1 MKKKIAFILC
11 STGNEAFAVG
21 NVILGAKE
29 FLFQNLESD
38 EYDII
43 FYTDKLMPQDELALK
58 KIYKN
63 IIIKIYESPFCKDIK
78 KIDESRYLSIFAY
91 ARFEAFNLLDTYE
104 RVFYTDTD
112 VVIQKDI
119 SDILDIEASIS
130 FSYFPNKSTPIS
142 ANFNKDNI
150 KLASGYNLTLPSI
163 VSAVFLINDK
173 LENYNKMT
181 DWCYEKASEYKTN
194 DQSVLCLLIE
204 EFNLIVHDL
213 TNSFG
218 AFPDS
223 EYADSAHIVHAIGPN
238 KFWRGTYNK
247 IWESNNSVW
256 KSYGGSSTYEKNSRK
271 RKIVDKIV
279 WFIPIFKWRDKTRRI
294 LLNRMGLSSR

>member
-21 NVILGAKE
+21 NVVLGAKK
-29 FLFQNLESD
+29 FLFQNLKSD

-43 FYTDKLMPQDELALK
+43 FYTDKLEPQDEQALK
-58 KIYKN
+58 KIYEN
-63 IIIKIYESPFCKDIK
+63 IIIKKYESPFYKDIK

-119 SDILDIEASIS
+119 SDLLNIEANIS
-130 FSYFPNKSTPIS
+130 FSYFPNKSMPIS
-142 ANFNKDNI
+142 VNFNEENI
-150 KLASGYNLTLPSI
+150 KLASDYDLTLPSI

-181 DWCYEKASEYKTN
+181 DWCYKKASEYKTN

-204 EFNLIVHDL
+204 EFNLIVNDL

-223 EYADSAHIVHAIGPN
+223 EYSDSAHIVHAIGPK

-247 IWESNNSVW
+247 IWESNNAVW
-256 KSYGGSSTYEKNSRK
+256 KSHGGSSTYEKSSRK

-279 WFIPIFKWRDKTRRI
+279 WFIPVFKWRDKVRRI

>member
-21 NVILGAKE
+21 NVVLGAKK
-29 FLFQNLESD
+29 FLLQNLESD

-43 FYTDKLMPQDELALK
+43 FYTDKLIPEDEHALK
-58 KIYKN
+58 KIYDN
-63 IIIKIYESPFCKDIK
+63 IIIKKYNSPFSKEAK
-78 KIDESRYLSIFAY
+78 EMKELGYFSMFTY

-119 SDILDIEASIS
+119 SDILNIESSIS
-130 FSYFPNKSTPIS
+130 FSYFPNKSMPVS
-142 ANFNKDNI
+142 VNFNEDNI
-150 KLASGYNLTLPSI
+150 KLALGYDLTLPSVMAAI
-163 VSAVFLINDK
+163 FLINDK
-173 LENYNKMT
+173 LKNYNKMT
-181 DWCYEKASEYKTN
+181 DWCYKKAEEYKTN
-194 DQSVLCLLIE
+194 DQSILCLLLQ
-204 EFNLIVHDL
+204 EFDL
-213 TNSFG
+213 DVYDLSTSFG

-223 EYADSAHIVHAIGPN
+223 EYADFAHIVHAIGPC

-247 IWESNNSVW
+247 MWEDNNAVW
-256 KSYGGSSTYEKNSRK
+256 QSYGGNSTYEKSTRR

-279 WFIPIFKWRDKTRRI
+279 WIIPVFKWRDKIRRI
-294 LLNRMGLSSR
+294 LLNKIGLSSR